1 MTPALASR
9 KLACEPLQKEPAVL
23 HAVKE
28 HLNMPAISKLTIAGY
43 KSIRELREFG
53 LRDLNVLIGA
63 NGSGKSNFIGFFRM
77 LAEMYGQRFQAY
89 VQKQGGPD
97 ALLHFGR
104 KRTSRIEGELNF
116 GDTAGGYFFKLEP
129 VAGNR
134 LIFGEESVRYSK
146 NISLRNRSADESW
159 MPEANHMFEAWH
171 DSGLGI
177 DASARDFLAN
187 QLPPI
192 DRIRAY
198 HFHDTSETA
207 KVKQVH
213 ASNDNLRLKSD
224 ASNLAPFLRMLREQH
239 EGHYRAIVES
249 IRLVAPFF
257 DDFVY
262 REGNPATVELEW
274 MEKGDPDTPFKA
286 HVLSDGTLRFIC
298 LATLLQQPVE
308 LMPPVILLDEPEL
321 GLHPF
326 AINVLADLLKL
337 AAEQTQLI
345 VATQSVPLLSCLEP
359 EDVIVVDR
367 EDNASAFRR
376 LDRAELGKWLDDY
389 SLGELWEMNVLGGRP
404 A

>member
-1 MTPALASR
+1 
-9 KLACEPLQKEPAVL
+9 
-23 HAVKE
+23 
-28 HLNMPAISKLTIAGY
+28 MPAISKLTIAGY
-43 KSIRELREFG
+43 KSIRELREFE

-77 LAEMYGQRFQAY
+77 LAEMYGQRFQRY
-89 VQKQGGPD
+89 VEKQGGAD
-97 ALLHFGR
+97 AVLHYGR
-104 KRTSRIEGELNF
+104 KTTAHVVGELGFSNDI
-116 GDTAGGYFFKLEP
+116 GQYFFLLDHT
-129 VAGNR
+129 ADNR
-134 LIFGEESVRYSK
+134 LIFANEGVNFIDLRPIPLLDAGIRESALPALQSLVRE
-146 NISLRNRSADESW
+146 NG
-159 MPEANHMFEAWH
+159 PEFE
-171 DSGLGI
+171 D
-177 DASARDFLAN
+177 LAKK
-187 QLPPI
+187 LPPI
-192 DRIRAY
+192 DRIRVY
-198 HFHDTSETA
+198 HFHDTGETA

-213 ASNDNLRLKSD
+213 PTNDNLRLKSD

-239 EGHYRAIVES
+239 ESYYRSIVES
-249 IRLVAPFF
+249 VRLVAPFF

-262 REGNPATVELEW
+262 RKGNPATVDLEW

-326 AINVLADLLKL
+326 AVNILADLLKL

-367 EDNASAFRR
+367 NDNASTFRR
-376 LDRAELGKWLDDY
+376 LNEEELGKWLGDY

>member
-1 MTPALASR
+1 M
-9 KLACEPLQKEPAVL
+9 L
-23 HAVKE
+23 HAVKG

-43 KSIRELREFG
+43 KSIRELREFE

-77 LAEMYGQRFQAY
+77 LAEMYGQRLQRY
-89 VQKQGGPD
+89 VAKQGGPD
-97 ALLHFGR
+97 ALLHYGR
-104 KRTSRIEGELNF
+104 KGTPFVQAELDF
-116 GDTAGGYFFKLEP
+116 GDEVLRYVIELEP
-129 VAGNR
+129 TTDNR
-134 LIFGEESVRYSK
+134 LIFSFEGNCTNGTTAPMTTAPHHESVLPK
-146 NISLRNRSADESW
+146 LRMKAAVERER
-159 MPEANHMFEAWH
+159 
-171 DSGLGI
+171 GLLPGFAYL
-177 DASARDFLAN
+177 DDL
-187 QLPPI
+187 LPPI
-192 DRIRAY
+192 DRIRVY
-198 HFHDTSETA
+198 HFHDTSDTA
-207 KVKQVH
+207 KVKQVC
-213 ASNDNLRLKSD
+213 ATNDNLRLKSD
-224 ASNLAPFLRMLREQH
+224 ASNLAPFLRLLREQH
-239 EGHYRAIVES
+239 EDHYRAIVES

-262 REGNPATVELEW
+262 REDNPANIELEW
-274 MEKGDPDTPFKA
+274 LEQGDPDTPFKA

-298 LATLLQQPVE
+298 LATLLLQPVE
-308 LMPPVILLDEPEL
+308 LMPPIILLDEPEL

-367 EDNASAFRR
+367 KDNASTFRR
-376 LDRAELGKWLDDY
+376 LSEAELGTWLGDY